1 MKRIAILGMLGCL
14 VVLALAVNTGT
25 TQATAPSGTTATFT
39 YQATLSP
46 YHFNS
51 RNFKIDQ
58 KKTQDIVMRQITIA
72 PGGATGWIS
81 HPGPTFVVVVT
92 GTLSFYEAED
102 PTCTPTRYPAG
113 QAFVQAPGD
122 VHNARNEGT
131 TMVTLEITFLD
142 VPVGGAY
149 RIDAPR
155 PENCSF

>member
-1 MKRIAILGMLGCL
+1 MM
-14 VVLALAVNTGT
+14 NS
-25 TQATAPSGTTATFT
+25 SGFLIM
-39 YQATLSP
+39 Q
-46 YHFNS
+46 
-51 RNFKIDQ
+51 
-58 KKTQDIVMRQITIA
+58 
-72 PGGATGWIS
+72 
-81 HPGPTFVVVVT
+81 PTFVVVVT

-102 PTCTPTRYPAG
+102 PTCTPTRYAAG